1 MALNGL
7 TCYKKYSPKEWA
19 VIWTGQLIESWA
31 AYIFR
36 EYEMRNGVQMKPV
49 SVIN

>member
-1 MALNGL
+1 MDLHA
-7 TCYKKYSPKEWA
+7 YKKYSPKDWA
-19 VIWTGQLIESWA
+19 VIWTGQLIESRA

>member
-1 MALNGL
+1 MDLHA
-7 TCYKKYSPKEWA
+7 YKKYSPQDLA

-49 SVIN
+49 SEIN